1 MQTHLTMKSRNA
13 KTGPIPVSTTA
24 AQSCPTACPFNSGGG
39 CYAASGPLAL
49 HWRKVSEKRSGDT
62 MDAFLDKI
70 RALPQGQLWRHNQAG
85 DLAGA
90 GDTMDAFL
98 DKIRALPAGQLWRH
112 NQAGDLAGA
121 GDALDVNA
129 LDALVSA
136 NDGKRGFTYTHKPL
150 AKRFEQLAIARANSR
165 GFTINLS
172 ANNAAQA
179 DALAELKIAPVV
191 CVLPADASENSKTP
205 AGRKIV
211 VCPATIRDDVSC
223 ATCKLCAVAK
233 RDFIVG
239 FPAHGTSKRKAD
251 AIARE
256 VAL

>member
-1 MQTHLTMKSRNA
+1 MQTHLTMKSRNV

-49 HWRKVSEKRSGDT
+49 HWKKVSENR
-62 MDAFLDKI
+62 
-70 RALPQGQLWRHNQAG
+70 
-85 DLAGA
+85 A
-90 GDTMDAFL
+90 GDTMGAFL
-98 DKIRALPAGQLWRH
+98 NKIRALPAGQLWRH

-136 NDGKRGFTYTHKPL
+136 NEGKRGFTYTHKPL
-150 AKRFEQLAIARANSR
+150 AKRLEQLAIARANKR

-172 ANNAAQA
+172 ANSAAQA
-179 DALAELKIAPVV
+179 DALADMKIAPVV
-191 CVLPADASENSKTP
+191 CVLPADASENTKTP

-211 VCPATIRDDVSC
+211 VCPATIRDGVSC
-223 ATCKLCAVAK
+223 ATCKLCAVAQ

>member
-49 HWRKVSEKRSGDT
+49 HWRKVSEKRS
-62 MDAFLDKI
+62 
-70 RALPQGQLWRHNQAG
+70 
-85 DLAGA
+85 

-172 ANNAAQA
+172 ANNAAHA
-179 DALAELKIAPVV
+179 DALADMKIAPVV